1 METSQPAPSTAT
13 SLTVSNVA
21 EDSSLTCGEK
31 ETKSLTGSG
40 PRILEFHVP
49 PNILLSKTTTFFD
62 DARVIDEY
70 GQTGVRICN
79 LIEVQ
84 NCYLL
89 LFCSNPVDSGVN
101 YDYGRGRMQFT
112 TS

>member
-1 METSQPAPSTAT
+1 MSVLSYTIS
-13 SLTVSNVA
+13 
-21 EDSSLTCGEK
+21 CI
-31 ETKSLTGSG
+31 GSG
-40 PRILEFHVP
+40 PRVWEFNVP
-49 PNILLSKTTTFFD
+49 PNILVSTTTTLFD
-62 DARVIDEY
+62 DARVTDEY